1 MSISVMLVDDHK
13 LISEGIKQLLSF
25 NPTIEVVSMVT
36 SADECLSTFMNV
48 KPDVILLDINLPDMN
63 GISVLK
69 EIKRRSKK
77 VKVMMLTIHNE
88 VEYLI
93 ESLDAK
99 ADGYILKESG
109 SDELISAIKT
119 VYEGERYIQPSLIPS
134 LNARLIQN
142 ESADNVL
149 RELTKR
155 ETQMLAY
162 IATGK
167 SNAEIAEILKISDRT
182 VKNHISNL
190 FKKINVKDRT
200 QAAVFAI
207 RNNVVKM

>member
-13 LISEGIKQLLSF
+13 LISEGIRQLLSF

-119 VYEGERYIQPSLIPS
+119 VYDGERYIQPSLIPS

-207 RNNVVKM
+207 RNNVVRM

>member
-1 MSISVMLVDDHK
+1 MLVDDHK
-13 LISEGIKQLLSF
+13 LISEGIRQLLSF

-119 VYEGERYIQPSLIPS
+119 VYDGERYIQPSLIPS

-155 ETQMLAY
+155 ETQMLAF

-207 RNNVVKM
+207 RNNVVRM

>member
-207 RNNVVKM
+207 RNNVVRM